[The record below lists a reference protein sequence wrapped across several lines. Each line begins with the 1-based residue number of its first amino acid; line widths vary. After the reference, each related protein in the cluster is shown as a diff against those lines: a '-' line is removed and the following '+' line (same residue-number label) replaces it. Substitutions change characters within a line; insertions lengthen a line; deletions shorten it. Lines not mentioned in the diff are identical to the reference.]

1 MKWMRIVLVLT
12 CIIAVPLFAADRT
25 FDLTGWAA
33 WVDPNSS
40 GTFNSPAP
48 NQPFNVDFN
57 GKLGYGIGANIFFGS
72 NVSAAFDIVQG
83 RPEAGLRPRP
93 GDAGGAFTN
102 GFRMTPPTAAL
113 QGPFP

>member
-1 MKWMRIVLVLT
+1 MKWMRIALVLT
-12 CIIAVPLFAADRT
+12 CITAVPLFAADRT

-48 NQPFNVDFN
+48 NQPFNVNFN

-72 NVSAAFDIVQG
+72 NVSA
-83 RPEAGLRPRP
+83 
-93 GDAGGAFTN
+93 
-102 GFRMTPPTAAL
+102 
-113 QGPFP
+113 